1 MRQTVIL
8 DTNILFR
15 ALRARS
21 ERLRDVLAESGHR
34 FVTAKY
40 LIVELFKH
48 KERIVANA
56 QCSESET
63 LLYLHEILRLIEFVD
78 EEIIHI
84 GSYVEAYRLCGDVD
98 ADDTPFVA
106 LTLELDGLFWS
117 DDEVLKTG
125 LRKKGFHRFFEPA
138 P

>member
-1 MRQTVIL
+1 MRQTVII

-15 ALRARS
+15 ALRTRN
-21 ERLRDVLAESGHR
+21 ERLRDALTAPGYR
-34 FVTAKY
+34 FLTAKY

-56 QCSESET
+56 QCPESET

-78 EEIIHI
+78 EDIIHT
-84 GSYVEAYRLCGDVD
+84 GSYVEAYRLCGDID
-98 ADDTPFVA
+98 PNDTPFVA
-106 LTLELDGLFWS
+106 LTLELDALFWS
-117 DDEVLKTG
+117 GDEVLKTG